1 MCDKMLA
8 FKLTSFLEILIIKK
22 SSVST
27 INLKV
32 NKSQVQ
38 NGTVV
43 R

>member
-8 FKLTSFLEILIIKK
+8 FKLTSFSEILINK
-22 SSVST
+22 SNVST

-38 NGTVV
+38 NGIVV